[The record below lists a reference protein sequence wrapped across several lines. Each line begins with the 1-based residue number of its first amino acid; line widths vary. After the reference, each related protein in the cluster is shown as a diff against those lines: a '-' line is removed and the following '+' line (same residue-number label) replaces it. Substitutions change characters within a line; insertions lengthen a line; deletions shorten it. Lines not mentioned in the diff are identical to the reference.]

1 MIKLKKSEAK
11 MSLSSIKRF
20 FLFAAVTI
28 GAAVGLSQK
37 PASAIAEA
45 TIEGEASYEI
55 VQYLYDKENE
65 TVTGDWTYKIE
76 EISSTGITN
85 IPSYGFSLVDEP
97 FVEGKITKTGT
108 IDFSGLH
115 VAGAL
120 GIHTL
125 KISIDSC
132 PEEFACDN
140 DYYTL
145 SVLLEN
151 VVDENNFATGEY
163 RASISNLQ
171 KNGKGAKLNK
181 MTFACTNPTERSYI
195 TVKNTVEGDDASDK
209 DVFKYIFQI
218 EGEGYTYTIRTPS
231 GEYKFGG
238 QEVTSDEYAEGGKK
252 AIFYLRHGETATIGI
267 DENGDYEI
275 PYGLEYSYEEIPDV
289 KDYKTWIDSKDAG
302 YRTEITKTVN
312 EEPEDNFTLFI
323 NYRSIPKDPIDEI
336 VDIVNTGLNYKNG
349 LYVWLALIS
358 IGAIVT
364 IIMIRSKKV
373 KKKKD

>member
-20 FLFAAVTI
+20 FLLAAVTI

-37 PASAIAEA
+37 PVSAIAEA
-45 TIEGEASYEI
+45 TIAGEASYEI

-76 EISSTGITN
+76 EIGGTGITN
-85 IPSYGFSLVDEP
+85 IPSYSFSLVDEP

-171 KNGKGAKLNK
+171 KNGKGAKLDK
-181 MTFACTNPTERSYI
+181 MTFACTNPAERSYI
-195 TVKNTVEGDDASDK
+195 TIKNTVEGDDASDK

-252 AIFYLRHGETATIGI
+252 AVFYLRHGETATIGI
-267 DENGDYEI
+267 DENGGYEI

-323 NYRSIPKDPIDEI
+323 NFRNIPKDPIDEI
-336 VDIVNTGLNYKNG
+336 IDIVNTGLNYKNG

-358 IGAIVT
+358 IGAIAT